1 MVTHRPIIY
10 ETFTLGTPTEMF
22 RFPKIS
28 NSSPSKRVSVAGP
41 HQKNLGLC
49 KYPHRKCSLLCLE
62 NYDYCLK
69 HILEDKSAP
78 YKPCPFLYTVS
89 GKKCGK
95 PAFRPERKDTW
106 FCAEHTRKN
115 NLLRQKASSKRA
127 PPPTQEALLASL
139 GHYARTD
146 QTSLKHEENEHEEST
161 SKQSSQAINPF
172 DAAAVNAQSSQVL
185 DYASDSD
192 SDVEGAML
200 DNVWRALDNES
211 SDAESIDS
219 QAEDPLK
226 HAGVYTAEEVTV
238 VIKDKMIRL
247 QSLYIDQF
255 RRLHH
260 LLKERRRKYLHALK
274 KEKET
279 LCSIHDQE
287 KTTAK
292 EQKLYQ
298 KLKALN
304 HFHKYYGAEAVLH
317 KKALERRAL
326 VTEGTI
332 PRTSHKGKCA
342 FTEGG
347 VKCGAKT
354 LPVTKY
360 CRKHILEDTQQ
371 VLFRACGFKRDDHIC
386 QEPTLNV
393 FENATCVYHITLPT
407 QPHNSLDMNK
417 VKEGIKEEHSKE
429 TNEGAVVS
437 DMEISDTSKKMIEE
451 NEIKPLGSTD
461 SFSKPDN
468 VMDSTVKL
476 EEPVDNTKDPTEPA
490 VPTESIVQNNGGNT
504 SESTCAVQQTEVE
517 KMDVDNSAASEEVI
531 KQDNSAPI
539 DELVMVDMM
548 TDVGVVEEVLESEEK
563 TEVDESM
570 QIPGDKN
577 STDV

>member
-1 MVTHRPIIY
+1 
-10 ETFTLGTPTEMF
+10 MF
-22 RFPKIS
+22 RFPK
-28 NSSPSKRVSVAGP
+28 NSSNQSPVKRTSAAGTQ
-41 HQKNLGLC
+41 QKNLGTC

-62 NYDYCLK
+62 KYDYCLK

-95 PAFRPERKDTW
+95 PAFRPDHKDTW
-106 FCAEHTRKN
+106 FCPEHTRKN
-115 NLLRQKASSKRA
+115 NLLRQKTSSKHA

-146 QTSLKHEENEHEEST
+146 QTSSLKSKEVKHEESAA
-161 SKQSSQAINPF
+161 KSSQAINPF
-172 DAAAVNAQSSQVL
+172 VDVDAAAVNNQCSQVL
-185 DYASDSD
+185 DYASGSD
-192 SDVEGAML
+192 SDVEPAML

-211 SDAESIDS
+211 SDAESVDS

-260 LLKERRRKYLHALK
+260 LLKERRRKYVHALK

-287 KTTAK
+287 KSTPK

-317 KKALERRAL
+317 KKALDRRAQ
-326 VTEGTI
+326 VTEGTV
-332 PRTSHKGKCA
+332 PRTSHKGKCS

-347 VKCGAKT
+347 VKCGVKT
-354 LPVTKY
+354 LPVTKF
-360 CRKHILEDTQQ
+360 CRKHILQDTQQ
-371 VLFRACGFKRDDHIC
+371 VLFRACGFKRDDHTC
-386 QEPTLNV
+386 KEPTLNV

-407 QPHNSLDMNK
+407 QPHNSLDTS
-417 VKEGIKEEHSKE
+417 ESKE
-429 TNEGAVVS
+429 NVKTEKVNEETDDEAVVTE
-437 DMEISDTSKKMIEE
+437 MEVANTS
-451 NEIKPLGSTD
+451 EITVDKHEVKPLELVD
-461 SFSKPDN
+461 PLLKPATTKN
-468 VMDSTVKL
+468 TAIKR
-476 EEPVDNTKDPTEPA
+476 EEPVNSVMKPSEL
-490 VPTESIVQNNGGNT
+490 VVSTESPVVKNGG
-504 SESTCAVQQTEVE
+504 ESIPGPTPVPNHQGQEE
-517 KMDVDNSAASEEVI
+517 KMDIENDPGGEEVT
-531 KQDNSAPI
+531 KQDNPA
-539 DELVMVDMM
+539 DELVMLDMM
-548 TDVGVVEEVLESEEK
+548 TDVGVVEEVLESEVK
-563 TEVDESM
+563 TEGDEGI
-570 QIPGDKN
+570 QIPEENK
-577 STDV
+577 